1 MKTIDYQIHKEIP
14 VVAECDVLVV
24 GGGPGGTGAA
34 VMAAECGAKV
44 VLAEQ
49 HGCMGGTATFAE
61 ITPMMRNHYAEDG
74 NITHAETMDRPV
86 YPRMM
91 KQMQSYLSDFDFSEP
106 GANWSN
112 RKLVVS
118 KSLISLA
125 MEDLCLEAGVKLFYH
140 FTLVDVVR
148 KGRRIE
154 YAVFRTRS
162 GYAAIQ
168 AKTFVDAS
176 GNADLAAFAGCG
188 FEYGDREHGLCQPMT
203 LCFKLSG
210 VDVKNINWDEVQK
223 LYKEARERGEIDC
236 KRNDILHMRY
246 DFEPGVVHFNTTRV
260 LGRSAVDG
268 LEFSEAEIEGRR
280 QLRQFIKWIRKDVPA
295 FKHSHLMSM
304 GAEIGVRESRRVK
317 GRAYLTEEDFNNRS
331 KFPDA
336 IARCNYPIDIH
347 SVNGGSTRMV
357 WMGCNE
363 YYEIP
368 YGCIVPED
376 CDNLLVGGRPIS
388 VSHEL
393 HSSSRVMPPAC
404 SVGQAAGAGCALA
417 VKRGCDPSAL
427 DGRDVRS
434 LLVEH
439 GAWL

>member
-1 MKTIDYQIHKEIP
+1 MKTIDYQIHEGIP

-49 HGCMGGTATFAE
+49 HGCMGGTAAFAE
-61 ITPMMRNHYAEDG
+61 ITPMMRNHFAEDG
-74 NITHAETMDRPV
+74 DITHAETMDRPV

-188 FEYGDREHGLCQPMT
+188 FEYGDRDHGLCQPMT

-210 VDVKNINWDEVQK
+210 VDVGSINWEEVQK
-223 LYKEARERGEIDC
+223 LYRQARERGEIDC
-236 KRNDILHMRY
+236 
-246 DFEPGVVHFNTTRV
+246 
-260 LGRSAVDG
+260 
-268 LEFSEAEIEGRR
+268 
-280 QLRQFIKWIRKDVPA
+280 
-295 FKHSHLMSM
+295 
-304 GAEIGVRESRRVK
+304 
-317 GRAYLTEEDFNNRS
+317 
-331 KFPDA
+331 
-336 IARCNYPIDIH
+336 
-347 SVNGGSTRMV
+347 
-357 WMGCNE
+357 
-363 YYEIP
+363 
-368 YGCIVPED
+368 
-376 CDNLLVGGRPIS
+376 
-388 VSHEL
+388 
-393 HSSSRVMPPAC
+393 
-404 SVGQAAGAGCALA
+404 
-417 VKRGCDPSAL
+417 
-427 DGRDVRS
+427 
-434 LLVEH
+434 
-439 GAWL
+439 